1 LNKAAL
7 LKMGLAPEFTKTERR
22 KMQEEVAAL
31 SPSGQTYFLEEDHI
45 RIFSQKEN
53 AEMICTETLNLVKEL
68 VL

>member
-1 LNKAAL
+1 
-7 LKMGLAPEFTKTERR
+7 
-22 KMQEEVAAL
+22 MQEEVAAL

-68 VL
+68 EP